1 MQTQTEL
8 ERLRRGEASFADMLE
23 RTEEDSLEESDYDE
37 EIDEA
42 EEERMKKFSKF
53 NFSGMSFKD
62 YVGEVKK
69 SVRLKKEMQEVVQ
82 TFTEQKLKRHH
93 GVHLSQRKV

>member
-1 MQTQTEL
+1 MANQLRNYASMQTQTEL
-8 ERLRRGEASFADMLE
+8 DRLRRLDGSFNESLLE
-23 RTEEDSLEESDYDE
+23 RTDEDSLEESGDYGEEMDE
-37 EIDEA
+37 E

-69 SVRLKKEMQEVVQ
+69 SVRLKKEMEQVV
-82 TFTEQKLKRHH
+82 
-93 GVHLSQRKV
+93 

>member
-1 MQTQTEL
+1 
-8 ERLRRGEASFADMLE
+8 MLE
-23 RTEEDSLEESDYDE
+23 RTDEDSLEESDYDE
-37 EIDEA
+37 EMDEA

-82 TFTEQKLKRHH
+82 TFTE
-93 GVHLSQRKV
+93 

>member
-1 MQTQTEL
+1 M
-8 ERLRRGEASFADMLE
+8 RRQEASFNESLLE
-23 RTEEDSLEESDYDE
+23 RTDEDSLEESDDKDE
-37 EIDEA
+37 YGVEEMNEE

-69 SVRLKKEMQEVVQ
+69 SVRLKKEMEQVVQ
-82 TFTEQKLKRHH
+82 TFTE
-93 GVHLSQRKV
+93 